1 LLTQYL
7 GNDFF
12 DLSNIV
18 GAGGNMTVQQVGE
31 PTTRKG
37 DPDFMQELNRAW
49 HKADQKTK
57 DGLKNCIHLDKAG
70 NVVRMDAPKAFP
82 ALEKFVRTFA
92 DGKTYIGVGAWGGF
106 AGNPADNKQVM
117 VLVPTFINVSDMF
130 LSLPEARATRIS
142 S

>member
-1 LLTQYL
+1 
-7 GNDFF
+7 
-12 DLSNIV
+12 LSNIV

-70 NVVRMDAPKAFP
+70 NVVRMDAPKTFP

-106 AGNPADNKQVM
+106 AGNPADNKQVRASM
-117 VLVPTFINVSDMF
+117 PIFIN
-130 LSLPEARATRIS
+130 SL
-142 S
+142 